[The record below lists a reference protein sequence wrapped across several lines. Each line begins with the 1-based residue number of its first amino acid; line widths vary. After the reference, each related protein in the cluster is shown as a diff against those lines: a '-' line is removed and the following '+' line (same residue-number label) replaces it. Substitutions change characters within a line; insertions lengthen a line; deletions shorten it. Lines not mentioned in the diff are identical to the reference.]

1 MKIYD
6 IYFENGMINVKGDFL
21 RFENDKTIIYKY
33 EEIQI
38 DEDETLRITVEVAVV
53 PVTALVVAREE

>member
-6 IYFENGMINVKGDFL
+6 IYFENEMISVKGGFL

-33 EEIQI
+33 EELQI
-38 DEDETLRITVEVAVV
+38 DENETLRMKVEVAVV